1 MKPAEIRA
9 MSDEQLS
16 RQVNELLAE
25 WRHLRF
31 QQAVGQL
38 TATARIRQ
46 IRKDIA
52 RIRTIESERKTDAE
66 LAALAGGSAA

>member
-25 WRHLRF
+25 WRNLRILE
-31 QQAVGQL
+31 Q
-38 TATARIRQ
+38 
-46 IRKDIA
+46 D
-52 RIRTIESERKTDAE
+52 
-66 LAALAGGSAA
+66 

>member
-25 WRHLRF
+25 WRNLRF

-46 IRKDIA
+46 IRYRAFEKL
-52 RIRTIESERKTDAE
+52 RESPDGE
-66 LAALAGGSAA
+66 ALAGFWA